1 LTAEVPIK
9 STMSQRRKEK
19 DEDKFEFLKD
29 DSDADKEDD
38 TEEGK
43 DVPNF
48 VIEFF
53 RRNIV
58 LDLDRTFIDIL
69 PLEHFKRHLSTKD

>member
-1 LTAEVPIK
+1 
-9 STMSQRRKEK
+9 MSKRRKER

-29 DSDADKEDD
+29 DSDAERDEDN
-38 TEEGK
+38 E

-48 VIEFF
+48 VIEHF

-58 LDLDRTFIDIL
+58 IDLDRTFIDIL
-69 PLEHFKRHLSTKD
+69 PLEHFKRHISTKD